1 MVHAN
6 GDHGRFA
13 RRAGRAWTTAGP
25 TNEDSAMTGFLA
37 VFLLIAMPAAL
48 YKCGQVAQKIGSRV
62 DRPIRRS

>member
-1 MVHAN
+1 
-6 GDHGRFA
+6 
-13 RRAGRAWTTAGP
+13 
-25 TNEDSAMTGFLA
+25 MTGFLA